1 MSQAA
6 ILEDF
11 SILTNNIVDVQSK
24 PMLRSAISLA
34 LVELGHDVKEVKETL
49 DGFYKRAVN

>member
-11 SILTNNIVDVQSK
+11 NVLTNNIVDVQSK

>member
-34 LVELGHDVKEVKETL
+34 LVELGHDVKEVKEAL